1 MKQKLLILL
10 ISLSCTLFV
19 FASQDG
25 KSDSYERF
33 STEQSSSILISYY
46 NNRLIIENA
55 PINSS
60 VEIFSMLG
68 VSIFNAS
75 TSESKQYFTIDLKKG
90 YYIVRVNDFTKK
102 ISVK

>member
-10 ISLSCTLFV
+10 LSLFCLLSV
-19 FASQDG
+19 FASP
-25 KSDSYERF
+25 DSKNDLQERF
-33 STEQSSSILISYY
+33 HNEQSSAVSISYY

-75 TSESKQYFTIDLKKG
+75 TSEPKQYFTVDLKKG